1 MTTKR
6 EFDEDDLVKTRTLN
20 FRQSSDAWFGID
32 VIYGIRQLPDEA
44 CHAMNHRGA
53 NRRAFSAGSS
63 VLCHF
68 RARMQEVAPPR
79 AVDAIADVLRPG
91 FYR

>member
-32 VIYGIRQLPDEA
+32 VIYGIRQLPDGA
-44 CHAMNHRGA
+44 CQAMNHRARIDG
-53 NRRAFSAGSS
+53 
-63 VLCHF
+63 HF
-68 RARMQEVAPPR
+68 RLGQVRFATFALASKR
-79 AVDAIADVLRPG
+79 LRHREPS
-91 FYR
+91 RP